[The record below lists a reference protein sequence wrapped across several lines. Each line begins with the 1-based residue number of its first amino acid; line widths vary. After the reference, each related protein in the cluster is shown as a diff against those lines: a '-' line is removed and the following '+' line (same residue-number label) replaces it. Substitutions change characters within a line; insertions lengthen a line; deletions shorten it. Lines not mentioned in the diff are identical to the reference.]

1 MDINDR
7 IKAVLD
13 AHPLVLFMKGTPQFP
28 MCGYS
33 SRVSQVLRE
42 VGAAFHAVNV
52 LEDPELRAAL
62 PRYTNWPTFPQLFL
76 HGELLG
82 GCDIALE
89 LKASGELQRLAGET
103 PALQGGA
110 A

>member
-1 MDINDR
+1 MDVNAR

-13 AHPLVLFMKGTPQFP
+13 AHPLVLFMKGTPQYP

-33 SRVSQVLRE
+33 SRAAQVLRE
-42 VGAAFHAVNV
+42 VGAPFHAVNI

-62 PRYTNWPTFPQLFL
+62 PRYANWPTFPQLYL

-89 LKASGELQRLAGET
+89 LKASGELQRLALDAAAWGH
-103 PALQGGA
+103 PA
-110 A
+110 

>member
-1 MDINDR
+1 MDVNER
-7 IKAVLD
+7 IKGLLD
-13 AHPLVLFMKGTPQFP
+13 AHPLVLFMKGTPQYP

-33 SRVSQVLRE
+33 SRAVQVLRE
-42 VGAAFHAVNV
+42 VAAPFHAINI

-62 PRYTNWPTFPQLFL
+62 PRYANWPTFPQLFL

-82 GCDIALE
+82 GCDIVLE
-89 LKASGELQRLAGET
+89 LKASGELLRLAQET
-103 PALQGGA
+103 APHGNA